1 MKIDGRE
8 IGAAWPPYLIAELSA
23 NHAGSLKAALQGI
36 DAAKAAG
43 ADAVKI
49 QTYTPDTMTL
59 DHRGPGFVIEG
70 GLWDGRTLYDLYQE
84 AHTPYAWH
92 PALFEHARKVG
103 ITLFSTPFDTS
114 AIELLESLNAPAY
127 KIASFELTDLPLIE
141 RAAQTGKPLILST
154 GMADEGEIEKAV
166 QTARANGAREL
177 LLLHCTS
184 AYPAPIDA
192 ANVRS
197 IPFLAGRFGVLTGL
211 SDHTPGDTVA
221 CAAVALGAVAVE
233 KHFTPD
239 RGLGGPDAAF
249 SVEPAELKTL
259 KSRMDE
265 TWRALGEEG
274 LVRGEAERENRRFR
288 RSLYAAADIR
298 AGEAFTPQ
306 NVRAIRPGY
315 GLPPAEWPRVLAS
328 KAACDIRRGTPLH
341 EALIKV

>member
-1 MKIDGRE
+1 MNIDGRE
-8 IGAAWPPYLIAELSA
+8 IGAGQPPYLIAELSA
-23 NHAGSLKAALQGI
+23 NHAGSLAAALQGI
-36 DAAKAAG
+36 EAAKAAG

-49 QTYTPDTMTL
+49 QTYTPDTMTI
-59 DHRGPGFVIEG
+59 DHRDPGFVIEG

-84 AHTPYAWH
+84 AHTPYEWH
-92 PALFEHARKVG
+92 PVLFKHARKTG
-103 ITLFSTPFDTS
+103 ITLFSTPFDLS
-114 AIELLESLNAPAY
+114 AIELLEGLNAPAY
-127 KIASFELTDLPLIE
+127 KIASFELTDLPLIA

-154 GMADEGEIEKAV
+154 GMAEEGEIEAAV
-166 QTARANGAREL
+166 QTARANGAQEM

-184 AYPAPIDA
+184 AYPAPIEA

-197 IPFLAGRFGVLTGL
+197 IPFLARRFGVLTGL

-249 SVEPAELKTL
+249 SVEPQELKTL
-259 KSRMDE
+259 KIRMDE
-265 TWRALGEEG
+265 TWRALGQTG
-274 LVRGEAERENRRFR
+274 LIRSEAERENRRFR
-288 RSLYAAADIR
+288 RSLYAVSDIR

-315 GLPPAEWPRVLAS
+315 GLPPADLPQVLAA
-328 KAACDIRRGTPLH
+328 KAACDIQRGTPLSG
-341 EALIKV
+341 ALIKD